1 MTEGRDRRRLALI
14 GTPIWAVLVLGFIVM
29 LGDRPLSFAGRT
41 ASDIGAPTGRAAL
54 VYRDRE
60 NAFFQWGTRIYTEP
74 LLTPHYAKVVYITER
89 QRSDRARVFEAAGA
103 LLRDYAEV
111 DVFLAVH
118 GERALRR
125 GFKMLPHRERLRLV
139 YSTGCADAR
148 YGAAW
153 TALGADAFVGHDGR
167 MSVSPLFYVY
177 FLRRWI
183 EGHPLAEAVQQAN
196 AQMKTRL
203 WWGAWLVGGDAL
215 GEALVSQT
223 TARIVG
229 DAQQRIGR

>member
-1 MTEGRDRRRLALI
+1 MAVLAL
-14 GTPIWAVLVLGFIVM
+14 VVM
-29 LGDRPLSFAGRT
+29 LGDRPLSRQPGY
-41 ASDIGAPTGRAAL
+41 GAPAGRAAL

-74 LLTPHYAKVVYITER
+74 LLARHYAEVVYITER
-89 QRSDRARVFEAAGA
+89 ERADRGRLFEAAGA
-103 LLRDYAEV
+103 MLSAYAAV

-125 GFKMLPHRERLRLV
+125 GFGRLANRERLRLV

-148 YGAAW
+148 YGDAW
-153 TALGADAFVGHDGR
+153 IALGADAFVGHDGR

-183 EGHPLAEAVQQAN
+183 EGHSLADAVQQAN
-196 AQMKTRL
+196 AQMKNRL
-203 WWGAWLVGGDAL
+203 WWGGWLVGGSTL

-223 TARIVG
+223 RARIVG
-229 DAQQRIGR
+229 DPQRRIGQ